1 MKKISLLTLCFTS
14 LAATEMISQD
24 IHFTQFNEAP
34 SILNPATAGSASV
47 IRASLIYKDQWRSVT
62 VPYKTFGGS
71 FDMKIKPTNWEK
83 MGDHR
88 TEIYRQAFNRLGAGL
103 SFYNDKAGD
112 GNMGTTQVNLSLS
125 TFVPLGPKSYL
136 SAGFQA
142 SVVQHKIDFSKLV
155 FPNQYNGVTYD
166 PGMNSGEDFSKNT
179 FIYPDFAGGLLWSYG
194 YTEKAIGS
202 NEKMKANLGVAMFH
216 IGQPKQKYV
225 VGTSDRL
232 NSKFVIHGDMLYGI
246 KNSNLGIEP
255 SFMVQLQKPSTEI
268 VLGLMVKYYFKEDS
282 KYTGINKQSAF
293 SLGAFYRNKDA
304 VAVRA
309 MVEYQVYAIGVS
321 YDINTSSL
329 TKATAGRGGPE
340 IFLRYSSPKPFL
352 YQNSKA
358 KFK

>member
-1 MKKISLLTLCFTS
+1 MKKTQLLTLFFS
-14 LAATEMISQD
+14 LFLVYNGSSQD
-24 IHFTQFNEAP
+24 IHFSQFTENP
-34 SILNPATAGSASV
+34 SLVNPALTGSASV

-88 TEIYRQAFNRLGAGL
+88 TKVYKQAFNRLGAGL

-125 TFVPLGPKSYL
+125 TFVPLTANSYL
-136 SAGFQA
+136 SAGLQG
-142 SVVQHKIDFSKLV
+142 SIVQHKIDFSKLV

-166 PGMNSGEDFSKNT
+166 PNVNSGENFAAQN
-179 FIYPDFAGGLLWSYG
+179 FIYPDFAGGVLWSYG

-202 NEKMKANLGVAMFH
+202 NEKLKANIGASMYH

-232 NSKFVIHGDMLYGI
+232 NSKYVIHGDLLYGI
-246 KNSNLGIEP
+246 KNSNLGLEP

-268 VLGLMVKYYFKEDS
+268 ILGMMFKYYFKEDS

-293 SLGAFYRNKDA
+293 SLGAQYRNRDA
-304 VAVRA
+304 VIIRA
-309 MVEYQVYAIGVS
+309 MVEYQVYAIGVA

-329 TKATAGRGGPE
+329 TKATTGRGGPE
-340 IFLRYSSPKPFL
+340 LFIRYSSPKPFL
-352 YQNSKA
+352 YQKSSA